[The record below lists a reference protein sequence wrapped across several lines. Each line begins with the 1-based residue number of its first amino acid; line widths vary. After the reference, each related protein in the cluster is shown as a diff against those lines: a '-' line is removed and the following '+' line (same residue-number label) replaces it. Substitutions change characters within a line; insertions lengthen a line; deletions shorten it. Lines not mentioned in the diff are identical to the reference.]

1 MRDNRTESDLAEA
14 LATLERYAPD
24 PDTVL
29 RGLRKRPRRRV
40 AAWRRP
46 PILSAA
52 ASAVAVA
59 LILALLVSA
68 RTGPP
73 GRPAPPRSP
82 QPPLPSAKSVA
93 TAMMTALGAV
103 RGDVEYETQTG
114 FNGGVVVDV
123 YQSWSLAAQPVP
135 GHRELSRMRYSGR
148 SPHSAAVKLTEDRS
162 IEYVAR
168 SGVLRNV
175 PGQVT
180 MVCFLGSGQT
190 GCGFGHR
197 NVLPG
202 TWSRFT
208 APILSG
214 SHVGPG
220 ELFDPSSLVH
230 GIAVGAWRVVGR
242 TQLDGQR
249 AIELAETGRG
259 QDSLKPLPVTL
270 WVSARTYLPIRL
282 AIGAGKSTGRTVDT
296 FRFLPPTPAS
306 LALLQVPIPAGY
318 PRR

>member
-1 MRDNRTESDLAEA
+1 MLRTRTECDLAEA
-14 LATLERYAPD
+14 LATLERCAPD
-24 PDTVL
+24 PDAVL
-29 RGLRKRPRRRV
+29 RGLRARPRRRV

-46 PILSAA
+46 PVLSAA

-59 LILALLVSA
+59 LILVLLVSA

-82 QPPLPSAKSVA
+82 QSPLPSARSVA
-93 TAMMTALGAV
+93 TAMMAALGAV
-103 RGDVEYETQTG
+103 RGDVAYQTQTG
-114 FNGGVVVDV
+114 FDDGVVVDV
-123 YQSWSLAAQPVP
+123 YQSWSWPDQPVP
-135 GHRELSRMRYSGR
+135 GHQQLNRTRYSGI
-148 SPHSAAVKLTEDRS
+148 SPHSAAVKLTEDRG
-162 IEYVAR
+162 IEFVTR

-208 APILSG
+208 TPVVSG
-214 SHVGPG
+214 GHIGSGA
-220 ELFDPSSLVH
+220 LFDPSSLVH
-230 GIAVGAWRVVGR
+230 GIAVGAWRVTGR
-242 TQLDGQR
+242 TRLDGQR
-249 AIELAETGRG
+249 AFELAETGHG
-259 QDSLKPLPVTL
+259 QDILKPLPVTL

-282 AIGAGKSTGRTVDT
+282 VIGAGQSTGRTVDT
-296 FRFLPPTPAS
+296 FRYLPPTPAN
-306 LALLQVPIPAGY
+306 LALLRVPIPAGY